1 MEAMIS
7 VVELPCR
14 DPACPDP
21 ARRATVL
28 GFELTRRSGVVHRG
42 ASEITSADIT
52 TVLSALLARQPA

>member
-7 VVELPCR
+7 VVELPCL

-21 ARRATVL
+21 AVL
-28 GFELTRRSGVVHRG
+28 GFDLRGRSHVVHRG

-52 TVLSALLARQPA
+52 TILSAPLARQPG